1 MAWWHSEESDG
12 QLVLTSQ
19 SVGGKKKKKK
29 EIEKNF
35 LFKQMLDKRTEAD
48 NG

>member
-12 QLVLTSQ
+12 QLALTSQ
-19 SVGGKKKKKK
+19 SVGGKKKKK